1 MAKAN
6 QSKKKPDSRAT
17 TSGTSSEKQSE
28 TAASNG
34 DTSSVAGNTS
44 SASKSK
50 KSTLSSVRL
59 IVLIAILIPLA
70 IVGYFQIGYSNTL
83 MAIRRSLVSY
93 EDTRALVQIRKLE
106 RSSGMSGE
114 LSFLKARAYRHL
126 GDDLAFEQH
135 LALAKQLGYP
145 PEKVDRE
152 RQLRE
157 AQLGLIPDVKA
168 ELGPMLLESDAEFE
182 EISTAMIYGSLARQ
196 RFDDVSTILTL
207 WKQQDPKSPWIA
219 LFVGM
224 VAQSQRDWE
233 GALKAFEPA
242 NQAFPG
248 FVPLYKHMGISY
260 RRQNEGEKAVPA
272 LQRYLASVPN
282 DPDAVVM
289 LSEALMSLSRSQ
301 EVLDLLTPLLDNGQ
315 ATIDM
320 RINVA
325 KIHLENGEP
334 QKTIDVLGTVAAMW
348 PEDVVMCQLLSQAN
362 QKLGNEELA
371 AKLAKTAEEGMAE
384 IKTVDA
390 RIAQLTSGIDDNAQK
405 NYELGHILLHRQ
417 SREEGQHWL
426 SNALI
431 KDETFLPAHEDLVIY
446 YTRSNRLDAA
456 AMHQRYINVRR
467 GNP

>member
-1 MAKAN
+1 MAKAK
-6 QSKKKPDSRAT
+6 QSKKNSDSRAEA
-17 TSGTSSEKQSE
+17 SGSP
-28 TAASNG
+28 
-34 DTSSVAGNTS
+34 S
-44 SASKSK
+44 SASLD
-50 KSTLSSVRL
+50 STSTSGPTASDIGLGAGAVKPRKRNVSSVRL
-59 IVLIAILIPLA
+59 FVLIAILIPLA
-70 IVGYFQIGYSNTL
+70 FLGYFRIGYYNTL
-83 MAIRRSLVSY
+83 MAIKRSLVSY

-135 LALAKQLGYP
+135 LALAKQLGYSP
-145 PEKVDRE
+145 DKVDRE
-152 RQLRE
+152 RLLRE

-168 ELGPMLLESDAEFE
+168 ELGPMLLEPDAEFE
-182 EISTAMIYGSLARQ
+182 EISTAMVYGSLARQ

-242 NQAFPG
+242 NRAFPG

-282 DPDAVVM
+282 DPDAVVT

-348 PEDVVMCQLLSQAN
+348 PDDVVMCQLLSQAN

-371 AKLAKTAEEGMAE
+371 AKLAKTAEEGMEE

-390 RIAQLTSGIDDNAQK
+390 RIAQLTSGIEDTAQK

-431 KDETFLPAHEDLVIY
+431 KDESFLPAHEDLVIY
-446 YTRSNRLDAA
+446 YTRTNRLDAA